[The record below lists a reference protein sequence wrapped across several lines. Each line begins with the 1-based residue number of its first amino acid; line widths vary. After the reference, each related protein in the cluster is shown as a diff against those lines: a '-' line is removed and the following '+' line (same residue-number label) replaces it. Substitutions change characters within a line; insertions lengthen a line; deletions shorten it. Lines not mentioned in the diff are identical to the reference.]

1 MTQKPEVRQRL
12 TAAEAQA
19 RFLVPPGHVWDENLQ
34 QPIPV
39 GTVMEVAS
47 LERPMDLAAALD
59 VWSRNRATLV
69 RFIREHLEEATY
81 DKDGKILRTN
91 DYYHVPGAAAGA
103 PNALTKRGGERL
115 AQLHGFGKATTSVV
129 DKTETPEYTSATVEV
144 RLADA
149 KRRAIGLAVASC
161 STAEA
166 GFRSVFAQRKYGAT
180 VVKEQGEWRV
190 TKPCDFRAALNDVV
204 SRASKRA
211 FVAAVI
217 VACAADEIFVAAE
230 EAEQPP
236 PADTREAQEPV
247 AAAPQPQAA
256 TPPGAT
262 LPNVKA
268 LKQYAGKPLAAIP
281 SDQLVKLQRVLRDQ
295 AKHPAAWAPVIEAI
309 ELELDRRSQEIRED
323 DALPF

>member
-81 DKDGKILRTN
+81 DTDGKIRRTN

-103 PNALTKRGGERL
+103 PNCLTKRGGERL

-144 RLADA
+144 TLADA
-149 KRRAIGLAVASC
+149 KRRPIGSAVASC

-166 GFRSVFAQRKYGAT
+166 RFRSVFAQRKYGAT

-190 TKPCDFRAALNDVV
+190 TKPCDCRAALNDVV
-204 SRASKRA
+204 ARAAKRA
-211 FVAAVI
+211 FIQAVI
-217 VACAADEIFVAAE
+217 VATAADEIFVAAE
-230 EAEQPP
+230 ESEQQPGN
-236 PADTREAQEPV
+236 ADEAVEPKP
-247 AAAPQPQAA
+247 APQAEA
-256 TPPGAT
+256 PPSGPR
-262 LPNVKA
+262 LPDVKA
-268 LKQYAGKPLAAIP
+268 LKQFAGKALAELTSADLARIA
-281 SDQLVKLQRVLRDQ
+281 KTLREQ
-295 AKHPAAWAPVIEAI
+295 TKRPAAWAPVIEAI
-309 ELELDRRSQEIRED
+309 EVELDRRTQEEENGS
-323 DALPF
+323 LPF